1 MVTPLAVVDRNATQI
16 SGTLTVLGRVKSGE
30 ERARLARVSAAARVA
45 LNATRSHSGGGAASA
60 ALAEGALAA
69 RETIANSL
77 DTLAAQCGALEEE
90 GRGNAK
96 VSAALQKYRCVDC
109 DRVIAVR
116 MDTALARCCCGV
128 RASDKRDA

>member
-1 MVTPLAVVDRNATQI
+1 MR
-16 SGTLTVLGRVKSGE
+16 
-30 ERARLARVSAAARVA
+30 RA
-45 LNATRSHSGGGAASA
+45 RSHSGGGSASA

-69 RETIANSL
+69 IETIANSL

-116 MDTALARCCCGV
+116 MDTASARCCCGV

>member
-1 MVTPLAVVDRNATQI
+1 MR
-16 SGTLTVLGRVKSGE
+16 
-30 ERARLARVSAAARVA
+30 RA
-45 LNATRSHSGGGAASA
+45 RSHSGGGSASA

-69 RETIANSL
+69 IETIANSL